1 MEARNRN
8 REKLV
13 NAMMF
18 FALNTNKKKIGKLKM
33 SKLLFA
39 LDFEHFKRTGRWVT
53 GIKYY
58 AFPMGPYPKDEF
70 EKINDKE
77 SPVDIGKVIGV
88 TAMYEDDEGKDR
100 GYLFRVKGN
109 NKPNLSLFSKRE
121 LEIMNWLAEVWHD
134 ATGKQI
140 KDWSHAHGTPW
151 REVWQREGRRFE
163 PIAYT
168 YAIDDSS
175 PITKEE
181 AGALLKE
188 EEEFESVF
196 PSRRAQ

>member
-1 MEARNRN
+1 MDARNRN
-8 REKLV
+8 REKLI
-13 NAMMF
+13 NAMVF

-53 GIKYY
+53 GIRYY
-58 AFPMGPYPKDEF
+58 AYPMGPYQRDEF
-70 EKINDKE
+70 EKISDKQL
-77 SPVDIGKVIGV
+77 PLDIDKVMGV
-88 TAMYEDDEGKDR
+88 TPMFEDEEGQDR
-100 GYLFRVKGN
+100 GYLFKVRGN
-109 NKPNLSLFSKRE
+109 TKPDLSLFSKRE
-121 LEIMNWLAEVWHD
+121 LEIMKWLAEVWHD

-140 KDWSHAHGTPW
+140 KDWSHGGGTPW
-151 REVWQREGRRFE
+151 SEVWQKEGRKFK

-181 AGALLKE
+181 AEALLKE
-188 EEEFESVF
+188 EEEFEVVF
-196 PSRRAQ
+196 PSRKAQ